1 MLVGEYRKMMDEKD
15 IEKDMNDI
23 EEDTNGNEKDMNG
36 CERTRLWP
44 FKLSVDGKNVDAA
57 PCVSSRIHPVS
68 AEESIASRHQFII
81 CAISRFEGEQFVLVI
96 ASLNKHLLDLELYYI
111 QRLQVSGLRKNDKSR
126 TERYPGGRR
135 NAAPLLNRGFTETDR
150 F

>member
-1 MLVGEYRKMMDEKD
+1 MATSTVTRGRLYSFSVEVDFISGQPDDSLAQSSQIGMLVGDYSKMMDEKD

-57 PCVSSRIHPVS
+57 PCVSSRIHPVNTK
-68 AEESIASRHQFII
+68 ESI
-81 CAISRFEGEQFVLVI
+81 E
-96 ASLNKHLLDLELYYI
+96 K
-111 QRLQVSGLRKNDKSR
+111 KNHNYV
-126 TERYPGGRR
+126 EMM
-135 NAAPLLNRGFTETDR
+135 
-150 F
+150 